1 MESQGGGRRER
12 LSGVTMDSIRLA
24 SAGDDIKIW
33 DSSSMTVV
41 EQFNPHSTSHP
52 VSSLCWSRNNHFL
65 VSASGGG
72 DKIVFSS
79 CKSKP
84 VPLFELAE
92 GKKQTCVKFNSTAQY
107 VVSGGLDNTVN
118 IWDLKSKRLH
128 RSLKDHKDEVTCV
141 TFNNNDS
148 YIASGSMS
156 GEIILHNVTT
166 NLSSTPFGHGSSQPI
181 RHLKYSYVKKFLLGA
196 VSDSGS
202 VTLWDAHSQN
212 PVHMFES
219 AHKAPASGICFS
231 PVNDLLLVTVGLDK
245 RIIFYDVSR
254 KSVLQTVVAES
265 PLTAVDLMPDKT
277 TLAVGSSRGKIYL
290 YDLRVLGPPMKAVSA
305 HKTSVQCIQF
315 QHCSSHRS
323 GRSSG
328 KSSTSSDVGKKPT
341 VAGNSHS
348 AKDLPFSGFAPT
360 QQAMTSDRIQEMDEK
375 FGMPRSTSLDV
386 IPSKETDFSKSSEFK
401 PIDSFGRSS
410 LGDIFSP
417 VREDA
422 SYIKVIDEVSSKGND
437 LDYLAQFT
445 SVPGS
450 RRHPVG
456 ASTQGM
462 HSSPIHLIIGSPI
475 KEEEE
480 PQDVE
485 QKSRR
490 SNKTDVKEEIKQPL
504 KPSNSEHISLSNSPI
519 PMSRTPEASERPTLP
534 QLKQDFSMNNTK
546 AATPS
551 KREASRGS
559 QSVLAL
565 RVANLERLFG
575 RRAASKATS
584 KRRHLEL
591 AYPALAYDD
600 VDDAFDTFDGRV
612 SMEKGPKLPN
622 PVSSDVASSLSEKI
636 ADSLACDKMSAPLTS
651 VQINFIRN
659 MIEETLDDFR
669 EACHRDIVNLQLEMI
684 KQFHMQSAEI
694 QMLLERYSVNETLV
708 TEIEKLREENKRLRS
723 NY

>member
-1 MESQGGGRRER
+1 MQSDVTAHPGPSVQLGGGGGRER
-12 LSGVTMDSIRLA
+12 LKGITMQDSIRFA

-33 DSSSMTVV
+33 DSSSLTVV

-65 VSASGGG
+65 VSASGSG

-84 VPLFELAE
+84 VPLLELAE
-92 GKKQTCVKFNSTAQY
+92 GKKQTCVNLNSSSQY

-148 YIASGSMS
+148 YVASGSMS

-166 NLSSTPFGHGSSQPI
+166 NFSSTPFGHGSSQPI

-212 PVHMFES
+212 PYHMFES

-231 PVNDLLLVTVGLDK
+231 PVNDLLLVTIGLDK
-245 RIIFYDVSR
+245 RIICYDVSS
-254 KSVLQTVVAES
+254 KILLQTVVVES
-265 PLTAVDLMPDKT
+265 PLTAVDFMPDGA

-290 YDLRVLGPPMKAVSA
+290 YDLRMLNSPIKTVGA

-315 QHCSSHRS
+315 QHSSSH
-323 GRSSG
+323 
-328 KSSTSSDVGKKPT
+328 KSSKSSKSFVSSSVNKKASSL
-341 VAGNSHS
+341 AGGTHIV
-348 AKDLPFSGFAPT
+348 KDLASTTAIPA
-360 QQAMTSDRIQEMDEK
+360 QAQPATMVENRVQETDDK
-375 FGMPRSTSLDV
+375 VGMPRSTSLDV
-386 IPSKETDFSKSSEFK
+386 IPSKETDFSKNSDLKS
-401 PIDSFGRSS
+401 IDSFGRSS

-422 SYIKVIDEVSSKGND
+422 SHIKGMDELTSKGND
-437 LDYLAQFT
+437 LDYMAQLNT
-445 SVPGS
+445 IPPT

-456 ASTQGM
+456 ATSQGM
-462 HSSPIHLIIGSPI
+462 HSSPLHFIIGSPI
-475 KEEEE
+475 KEEDE

-485 QKSRR
+485 FKARTPYS
-490 SNKTDVKEEIKQPL
+490 KKPDLKENIKQTL
-504 KPSNSEHISLSNSPI
+504 EAVERTGNHIPG
-519 PMSRTPEASERPTLP
+519 
-534 QLKQDFSMNNTK
+534 QLKQDFTANLTK
-546 AATPS
+546 AAS
-551 KREASRGS
+551 
-559 QSVLAL
+559 
-565 RVANLERLFG
+565 
-575 RRAASKATS
+575 
-584 KRRHLEL
+584 
-591 AYPALAYDD
+591 
-600 VDDAFDTFDGRV
+600 
-612 SMEKGPKLPN
+612 PKLSTSA
-622 PVSSDVASSLSEKI
+622 SSDIASSLSEKI
-636 ADSLACDKMSAPLTS
+636 ADSLGSDKNGAPLTS

-659 MIEETLDDFR
+659 MIEETLEDFR
-669 EACHRDIVNLQLEMI
+669 EACHRDIVNLQVEMI
-684 KQFHMQSAEI
+684 KQFHLQSTEI
-694 QMLLERYSVNETLV
+694 QMLLERYSINENLV

-723 NY
+723 NF